1 MMSMGDSLGL
11 AINNLW
17 RCVMVSEIERE
28 VIVYPARCLLPVKE
42 KDPRNTVAFTASTI
56 HVAGR

>member
-42 KDPRNTVAFTASTI
+42 KDPRNTVAFTA
-56 HVAGR
+56 